1 MAEELAT
8 RFGEEIQA
16 ITLEPSHGG
25 IFEVAMGERVLF
37 RKADARR
44 FPGDGEIGDLVAGSF
59 G

>member
-8 RFGEEIQA
+8 RFGERLQA

-25 IFEVAMGERVLF
+25 IFEVALGEAVLF
-37 RKADARR
+37 RKADERR
-44 FPGDGEIGDLVAGSF
+44 FPAEGEIGELAAGKL